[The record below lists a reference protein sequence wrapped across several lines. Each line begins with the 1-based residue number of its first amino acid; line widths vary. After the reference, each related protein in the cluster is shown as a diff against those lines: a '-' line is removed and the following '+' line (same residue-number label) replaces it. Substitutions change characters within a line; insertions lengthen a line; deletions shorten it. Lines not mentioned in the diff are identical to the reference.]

1 MSAPPPQS
9 LVSTTYD
16 NVGDSGVGGLQL
28 VATNTIVDVQLA
40 VVFQQSNCDCSCCR
54 RAIVVVN
61 TVLAVVVL
69 LWAVNVAAGVAV
81 LTAGLLP

>member
-16 NVGDSGVGGLQL
+16 NVGDSGVGGLQMI
-28 VATNTIVDVQLA
+28 AANTVVDVQLA
-40 VVFQQSNCDCSCCR
+40 VVFQQSNCDCSCCSR
-54 RAIVVVN
+54 TIAGVN

-69 LWAVNVAAGVAV
+69 L
-81 LTAGLLP
+81 